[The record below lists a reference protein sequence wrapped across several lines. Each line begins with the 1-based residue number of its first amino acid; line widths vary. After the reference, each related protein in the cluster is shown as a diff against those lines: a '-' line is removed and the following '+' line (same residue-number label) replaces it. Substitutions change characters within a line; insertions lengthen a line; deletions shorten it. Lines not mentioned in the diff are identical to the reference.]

1 MSGTHPIARARPTV
15 VFDFAG
21 VLFHWQPQALLQ
33 QVLPQR
39 AHDAAS
45 ARHWQAQIFQAYGG
59 DWAAFDRGTVA
70 PADLVQ
76 RIAARTG
83 LAPAEV
89 QAVIDAV
96 PLALQPM
103 PGTVALLQQLHAA
116 GHAMYFLSNMPAP
129 YADHLDRT
137 HGFLRLFSDGIYSGR
152 VLQIKPERSIYDLA
166 AQRFG
171 VAPGGLLFFDDVV
184 ANVVA
189 AQAAGWQAAHF
200 TDADAATAVLQAAGF
215 DLGRSQDRPGDT
227 P

>member
-1 MSGTHPIARARPTV
+1 MSAVRAPAGGLPTV

-21 VLFHWQPQALLQ
+21 VLFHWQPQEVLQ

-45 ARHWQAQIFQAYGG
+45 ARHWQAQIFQSYGG
-59 DWAAFDRGTVA
+59 DWADFDRGTVA

-76 RIAARTG
+76 RIAVRTG
-83 LAPAEV
+83 LAAAEV
-89 QAVIDAV
+89 QAVVDAV
-96 PLALQPM
+96 PVALQPL

-116 GHAMYFLSNMPAP
+116 GHPLFFLSNMPAP
-129 YADHLDRT
+129 YADHLDRS
-137 HGFLRLFSDGIYSGR
+137 HGFLRLFSDGVYSAR
-152 VLQIKPERSIYDLA
+152 VLQIKPERAIYDLA

-171 VAPGGLLFFDDVV
+171 VPPGNLLFFDDVV
-184 ANVVA
+184 ANVAA

-215 DLGRSQDRPGDT
+215 DLGR
-227 P
+227 